1 MSHQALGESRKNL
14 DNYRDLYETLQAEDK
29 VIDRD
34 FRRKFQD
41 IPGYQADALYK
52 LFRRRPR
59 FDKLLLSSP
68 CPPPPTHYDLPPLP
82 RGHLAATSSNVG
94 L

>member
-1 MSHQALGESRKNL
+1 MSDARKNL
-14 DNYRDLYETLQAEDK
+14 EAYRDLYETLQAEDK

-41 IPGYQADALYK
+41 IPGYQSDALYK

-59 FDKLLLSSP
+59 
-68 CPPPPTHYDLPPLP
+68 
-82 RGHLAATSSNVG
+82 
-94 L
+94 

>member
-59 FDKLLLSSP
+59 FENCC
-68 CPPPPTHYDLPPLP
+68 CPPLSPLP
-82 RGHLAATSSNVG
+82 FV
-94 L
+94 